1 MQLGA
6 LVCNFRMGAWT
17 MDTRDLLSFVAVYR
31 GGSINRASKEL
42 FMSPQGL
49 GKTLRRLEA
58 ELGVTLFDR
67 DRSGIVPT
75 RAADTLYRYADK
87 LLDDFDD
94 LVKAMDSEEIG
105 ARRTLRVSFTYGVLS
120 YLGIDAI
127 RSFEEAHPNVRIDLA
142 EMPDDQIK
150 EQVKSGKTEVAV
162 VSGPVDMSFFD
173 ARFLASVRHVA
184 LVSTSHPLAEKD
196 QVSYGDFDGET
207 VFLIGRGFTTFQNNL
222 NRLAR
227 AGAVPERLVETG
239 EIHKIGQFVNGGF
252 GVGISVEHEA
262 YDVPFPN
269 VVVRQFIEPDATW
282 DLFVAHRAGVAPDPE
297 VVAFSTHL
305 TDHVREGKGGF
316 LG

>member
-1 MQLGA
+1 
-6 LVCNFRMGAWT
+6 
-17 MDTRDLLSFVAVYR
+17 MDTRDLQSFVAVYR
-31 GGSINRASKEL
+31 GGSINKASKEL

-58 ELGVTLFDR
+58 ELGVTLFER
-67 DRSGIVPT
+67 DRTGIVPT

-94 LVKAMDSEEIG
+94 LVKAMDFDDFSV
-105 ARRTLRVSFTYGVLS
+105 RKTLHVAFTYGVLS
-120 YLGIDAI
+120 YVGIDAI
-127 RSFEEAHPNVRIDLA
+127 RSFEANNPHVRIDLA

-150 EQVKSGKTEVAV
+150 ESVMTGKTEIAV
-162 VSGPVDMSFFD
+162 VSGPVDMSFYD

-184 LVSTSHPLAEKD
+184 LIHADSPLAEKD
-196 QVSYGDFDGET
+196 LVSYGDFDGET

-269 VVVRQFIEPDATW
+269 VVVRHFSETDATW
-282 DLFVAHRAGVAPDPE
+282 DLFVAHKAGIAPDSA
-297 VVAFSTHL
+297 VVAFSSHL
-305 TDHVREGKGGF
+305 ADYVREGKGGF